1 MKTSS
6 KGINLI
12 KEFEGCHLKAYKCP
26 AGVWTIGYGHT
37 AGVKEGQVIT
47 QEKALQFLKSDLKKY
62 EKHVESFRK
71 KYNWNQNQFD
81 AMVSFAFNV
90 GSINQLTANGTRT
103 IQQISNKILLYNK
116 AGVVVL
122 AGLTRRRKAEQKLF
136 LAFIP
141 TVPKPTLKMG
151 SIKKTEV
158 KNLQECLNHLG
169 FTDTDGKS
177 LVADGDFGVKTKQ
190 AVNKFKKKYGLP
202 TGGTYGT
209 KAYKKML
216 SLIHPYQ

>member
-1 MKTSS
+1 MKTSN

-12 KEFEGCHLKAYKCP
+12 KEFEGCRLKAYKCP

-37 AGVKEGQVIT
+37 SGVKEGQVIT

-62 EKHVESFRK
+62 EKHVESFR

-103 IQQISNKILLYNK
+103 IQQISSKILAYNK
-116 AGVVVL
+116 ATGEEL
-122 AGLTRRRKAEQKLF
+122 AGLTRRRQAEQKLF
-136 LAFIP
+136 LTSLL

-151 SIKKTEV
+151 STKKAEV

-169 FTDTDGKS
+169 YTDADGKV
-177 LVADGDFGVKTKQ
+177 LVVDGDFGTKTKQ

-209 KAYKKML
+209 RAYKKML
-216 SLIHPYQ
+216 LIVK

>member
-6 KGINLI
+6 KGIELI
-12 KEFEGCHLKAYKCP
+12 KQFEGCHLKAYKCP

-37 AGVKEGQVIT
+37 TGVKEGQVIT
-47 QEKALQFLKSDLKKY
+47 QEKALNHLKSDLEKY
-62 EKHVESFRK
+62 EKHVESFRE
-71 KYNWNQNQFD
+71 KYNWNQNQYD

-103 IQQISNKILLYNK
+103 IQQISSKILAYNK
-116 AGVVVL
+116 ANGEEL
-122 AGLTRRRKAEQKLF
+122 AGLTRRRQAEQKLF
-136 LAFIP
+136 LTSLL
-141 TVPKPTLKMG
+141 TVPRPTLKMG
-151 SIKKTEV
+151 STKKAEV
-158 KNLQECLNHLG
+158 KKLQECLKYLG
-169 FTDTDGKS
+169 YTDADGNA
-177 LVADGDFGVKTKQ
+177 LVVDGDFGTKTKQ

-216 SLIHPYQ
+216 LLIKQY

>member
-1 MKTSS
+1 MKTSG
-6 KGINLI
+6 KGISLI

-47 QEKALQFLKSDLKKY
+47 LEKALSLLKDDLKKY
-62 EKHVESFRK
+62 EKHVKSFRK

-103 IQQISNKILLYNK
+103 IQQISNKILAYNK
-116 AGVVVL
+116 AGGIEL
-122 AGLTRRRKAEQKLF
+122 DGLTRRRKAEQKLF
-136 LAFIP
+136 LTFTP

-151 SIKKTEV
+151 STKKEEV
-158 KNLQECLNHLG
+158 KKLQECLNYLG
-169 FTDTDGKS
+169 HTDSDGKA
-177 LVADGDFGVKTKQ
+177 LAVDGDFGTKTKQ

-216 SLIHPYQ
+216 LLIKQY

>member
-37 AGVKEGQVIT
+37 SGVKEGQVIT

-62 EKHVESFRK
+62 EKHVESFRR

-103 IQQISNKILLYNK
+103 IQQISSKILAYNK
-116 AGVVVL
+116 ADGAEL
-122 AGLTRRRKAEQKLF
+122 AGLTRRRQAEQKLF
-136 LAFIP
+136 LTSVL
-141 TVPKPTLKMG
+141 TVPKPTLKIG
-151 SIKKTEV
+151 STKKVEV
-158 KNLQECLNHLG
+158 KQLQECLKYLG
-169 FTDTDGKS
+169 YTDAEGKKLVVDGI
-177 LVADGDFGVKTKQ
+177 FGEKTKQ

-216 SLIHPYQ
+216 SLLNSN

>member
-1 MKTSS
+1 MKASS

-12 KEFEGCHLKAYKCP
+12 KEYEGCRLKAYKCP

-37 AGVKEGQVIT
+37 SGVKEGQVIT
-47 QEKALQFLKSDLKKY
+47 LEKALSLLKDDLKKH

-103 IQQISNKILLYNK
+103 IQQISNKILAYNK
-116 AGVVVL
+116 AGGIEL
-122 AGLTRRRKAEQKLF
+122 FGLTRRRKAEQKLF
-136 LAFIP
+136 LTFTP

-151 SIKKTEV
+151 STRKEGVKK
-158 KNLQECLNHLG
+158 LQECLNYLEY
-169 FTDTDGKS
+169 TDSNGKE
-177 LVADGDFGVKTKQ
+177 LVVDGDFGTKTKQ
-190 AVNKFKKKYGLP
+190 AVNKFKKEYGLP

-216 SLIHPYQ
+216 SLIK